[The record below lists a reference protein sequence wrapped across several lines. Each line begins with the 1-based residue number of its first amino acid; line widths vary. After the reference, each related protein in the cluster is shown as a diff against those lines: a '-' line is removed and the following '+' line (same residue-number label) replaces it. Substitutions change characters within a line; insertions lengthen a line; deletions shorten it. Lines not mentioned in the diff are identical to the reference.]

1 MSIWKTAWKWL
12 PEKAEEPG
20 LVDVSYQIWSCPA
33 TGKITCA
40 MMTIKMNSSSFL
52 LIWVWV
58 KTQMTKWFSRRLD
71 LDGLQPCSHEEADT
85 RILLHI
91 KDAMNAGYKD
101 AIIRTVDT
109 NVVVLA
115 VAYFQ
120 DLKNIGN
127 LWIAFGTGQDFR
139 YIPVHEVAR
148 SIGPD
153 MANSLPFFHALS
165 GCDTTSQFANH
176 GKNSA

>member
-1 MSIWKTAWKWL
+1 MS
-12 PEKAEEPG
+12 
-20 LVDVSYQIWSCPA
+20 VSQDTDDKVILS
-33 TGKITCA
+33 
-40 MMTIKMNSSSFL
+40 TIHKSVVSSNP
-52 LIWVWV
+52 VV
-58 KTQMTKWFSRRLD
+58 N

-85 RILLHI
+85 RILLHK

-109 NVVVLA
+109 DVVVLA

-120 DLKNIGN
+120 DLENIGN

-139 YIPVHEVAR
+139 YIPVNEVAR

-153 MANSLPFFHALS
+153 MANGLPFFHALS